1 MTICLDTLERD
12 ILVSMLSETKMEN
25 NMLCI
30 TFMGNKQTLL
40 VPNLNPPKN
49 EHKEIHLS
57 Q

>member
-49 EHKEIHLS
+49 EQKEIHLS
-57 Q
+57 

>member
-30 TFMGNKQTLL
+30 TFMGNKQTFL

-57 Q
+57 